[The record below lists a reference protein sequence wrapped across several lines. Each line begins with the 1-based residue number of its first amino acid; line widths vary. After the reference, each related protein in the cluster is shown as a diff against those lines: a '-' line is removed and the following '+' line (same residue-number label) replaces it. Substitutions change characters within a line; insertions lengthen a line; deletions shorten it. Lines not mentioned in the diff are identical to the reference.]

1 MNLTRTRDPA
11 TRSTPTA
18 PRRQAAGL
26 LVATATALTLLSIAA
41 VAQTTQL
48 PGLIVTVPPAPQPQP
63 QPQPPQ
69 QPPAQAAPKKPPA
82 PKAPPKAEAKASDQD
97 GAGSRGSGRPIG
109 TGQAIVVLVND
120 DPITGF
126 EVDQRARLLALS
138 ANIGERAQENMKRLA
153 ASDDTS
159 QRWREMVQQIV
170 RDNQGKS
177 RDQIM
182 AIIEQRRASFGESL
196 RQQAMESARA
206 SVLPGLRKTALE
218 ELIDER
224 LKLQEAKR
232 LSVVAEESDVDNV
245 VRGIAKRNNMTD
257 AQFAEH
263 LRKLG
268 ADVTAMKARFRAML
282 SWNEVVR
289 RRFGRDVLVNQ
300 LEIDRLVNQNATKG
314 EVDVELEVQR
324 VLLQVGQLDQR
335 DFAARIAEAE
345 RLRRNFKGCRT
356 IQSLISGV
364 PNATVENMGARKA
377 SAFNEPART
386 LLLNA
391 REGEMLPPNPGAGV
405 IELYALCGR
414 KTIAADDKARNEAAA
429 EIRQKEF
436 ELLARRHIR
445 DLRQDAHIEYR

>member
-1 MNLTRTRDPA
+1 M
-11 TRSTPTA
+11 A

-26 LVATATALTLLSIAA
+26 LVATASALTLLSIAA

-63 QPQPPQ
+63 QPPP

-82 PKAPPKAEAKASDQD
+82 PKAPPRTEAKATDQD
-97 GAGSRGSGRPIG
+97 GSGARGSGRPIG
-109 TGQAIVVLVND
+109 TGQSIVVLVND

-153 ASDDTS
+153 ASDDTT
-159 QRWREMVQQIV
+159 QRWRDMVQQIV

-196 RQQAMESARA
+196 RQQAVESARA

-232 LSVVAEESDVDNV
+232 LLVVADEADVDNV
-245 VRGIAKRNNMTD
+245 VRGIAKRNNMND

-263 LRKLG
+263 MRKMG

-314 EVDVELEVQR
+314 EVDVELDVQR
-324 VLLQVGQLDQR
+324 VVLQVGQLDQR

-345 RLRRNFKGCRT
+345 RLRRNFKGCRS
-356 IQSLISGV
+356 IQSLVTGV
-364 PNATVENMGARKA
+364 PNASVENMGARKA
-377 SAFNEPART
+377 SAFSEPART

-414 KTIAADDKARNEAAA
+414 KTVAADDKARNEAAA

-436 ELLARRHIR
+436 ELLARRHLR

>member
-1 MNLTRTRDPA
+1 L
-11 TRSTPTA
+11 
-18 PRRQAAGL
+18 
-26 LVATATALTLLSIAA
+26 ATASALTALSVAA
-41 VAQTTQL
+41 LAQTTQL
-48 PGLIVTVPPAPQPQP
+48 PGLIVTVPPAQQPQP
-63 QPQPPQ
+63 EPPAP
-69 QPPAQAAPKKPPA
+69 PPAQAAPKKPPA
-82 PKAPPKAEAKASDQD
+82 PKAPPKSEAKATDRD
-97 GAGSRGSGRPIG
+97 TGGGRGSGRAIG
-109 TGQAIVVLVND
+109 TGQSIVVLVND

-153 ASDDTS
+153 ASDDTT

-196 RQQAMESARA
+196 RQQAMENARA
-206 SVLPGLRKTALE
+206 SVIPGLRKTALE

-232 LSVVAEESDVDNV
+232 LSVVADEVDVDNV
-245 VRGIAKRNNMTD
+245 VRGIAKRNNMND

-263 LRKLG
+263 MRRLG
-268 ADVTAMKARFRAML
+268 ADVNAMKARFRAML

-300 LEIDRLVNQNATKG
+300 LEIDRLVNANATKG
-314 EVDVELEVQR
+314 EADVELDVQR

-335 DFAARIAEAE
+335 EFAARIAEAE
-345 RLRRNFKGCRT
+345 RMRRNFKGCRT
-356 IQSLISGV
+356 IQSLVTGV
-364 PNATVENMGARKA
+364 PNATVENMGTRKA
-377 SAFNEPART
+377 SAFGEPART
-386 LLLNA
+386 LLMNA

-436 ELLARRHIR
+436 ELLARRHLR